1 MRSTLFNL
9 FFYAFTFYVALRVF
23 LLAKRGRQAS
33 MHKVLKWWGDST
45 LRAVDVILRSRVE
58 IRGWEENVPKDG
70 PVLFV
75 SKHQSELDVVL
86 LGVLMPHTG
95 AVAMQELEKYPFFGT
110 ILRTL
115 DLVLVPVDQG
125 PQNRT
130 DQTVEGTHRTFEQ
143 GRPMIIYPEG
153 TLMSLGD
160 KERYRRGVGHLYTRL
175 NPVVVPIA
183 TSAGVIWPRREWN
196 KHTGQTGAM
205 EFLEPIQPGL
215 DFETF
220 MATIETRIEEGTMRL
235 IREHAKGDVLAAAE
249 ARHAVVVAAPRQDAA

>member
-1 MRSTLFNL
+1 
-9 FFYAFTFYVALRVF
+9 
-23 LLAKRGRQAS
+23 
-33 MHKVLKWWGDST
+33 
-45 LRAVDVILRSRVE
+45 
-58 IRGWEENVPKDG
+58 
-70 PVLFV
+70 
-75 SKHQSELDVVL
+75 
-86 LGVLMPHTG
+86 
-95 AVAMQELEKYPFFGT
+95 
-110 ILRTL
+110 
-115 DLVLVPVDQG
+115 
-125 PQNRT
+125 
-130 DQTVEGTHRTFEQ
+130 HRTFEQ

-249 ARHAVVVAAPRQDAA
+249 ARHAAVVAAPRQDAA